1 MTPTDCRLPDLGLG
15 QVGQGFWPR
24 QKITNKPIMMVSPR
38 PPSTVLFYCLLC
50 FFVVITENK
59 TSAELNRKLLSTV
72 LIVLEHEQ
80 YCKICQG
87 LFFQNSYFGM
97 DGILRYRYGPTSQNQ
112 NKGRVQWLIDCL
124 ITDQQRSLKQQGHQS
139 LGTDPVRLNVGTI
152 AHGPNSEL

>member
-1 MTPTDCRLPDLGLG
+1 
-15 QVGQGFWPR
+15 
-24 QKITNKPIMMVSPR
+24 MVSPR

-72 LIVLEHEQ
+72 LIVLEDDQ
-80 YCKICQG
+80 YCRICQG

-112 NKGRVQWLIDCL
+112 NKVCVLWLIEYHH
-124 ITDQQRSLKQQGHQS
+124 TDQLRS
-139 LGTDPVRLNVGTI
+139 
-152 AHGPNSEL
+152 

>member
-15 QVGQGFWPR
+15 QVGQVVCPM

-72 LIVLEHEQ
+72 LIVLEDGH

-87 LFFQNSYFGM
+87 QFFQVQFFWM
-97 DGILRYRYGPTSQNQ
+97 DGILRFATDPPPKNQ

-124 ITDQQRSLKQQGHQS
+124 ITDQLRSLKQQGHQS
-139 LGTDPVRLNVGTI
+139 LGTDPVQLNGVTI
-152 AHGPNSEL
+152 AHGPDSGP

>member
-15 QVGQGFWPR
+15 QVGQGFCPM
-24 QKITNKPIMMVSPR
+24 QKITNKLIMMVSPR

-112 NKGRVQWLIDCL
+112 NKGREQWLIDCQ
-124 ITDQQRSLKQQGHQS
+124 ITDQQRS
-139 LGTDPVRLNVGTI
+139 
-152 AHGPNSEL
+152 